1 MIKKIKTILL
11 LLPFLLANTGILK
24 AQEPY
29 TCVTKGAILEYAQ
42 YNEADQLEKYV
53 RQTINDVSN
62 LSGGNYDLRIGN
74 STIKKPGQK
83 KDGDDGYVTY
93 IELRGGCVEYKPFL
107 SNRPVSI
114 IEGGEIIL
122 MPNKIAVGYQ
132 LPIGD
137 MRVEDDGMAMV
148 ANLSENEIIGRDE
161 VTTPAG
167 TFKCY
172 ILKQTLTAMMMGM
185 PGPSTVTKTW
195 FSRGVG
201 VVKSEVL
208 SEGRL
213 INRLELVTYLPEG
226 NSKKK

>member
-1 MIKKIKTILL
+1 MIMQFKKVLL
-11 LLPFLLANTGILK
+11 LLPFLLINANLLN

-42 YNEADQLEKYV
+42 YNEADELDKYV
-53 RQTINDVSN
+53 RQTINDVSS

-83 KDGDDGYVTY
+83 KDGDDAYVTY
-93 IELRGGCVEYKPFL
+93 TELRGGCVKFMPSL
-107 SNRPVSI
+107 NNRPVI
-114 IEGGEIIL
+114 ILEGGEIVL
-122 MPNKIAVGYQ
+122 MPSKIAVGYQ

-137 MRVEDDGMAMV
+137 MRVEDDGMAII
-148 ANLSENEIIGRDE
+148 ASLTENEIIGRDE

-172 ILKQTLTAMMMGM
+172 ILKQTLTSMMMGM

-195 FSRGVG
+195 FSRGIG
-201 VVKSEVL
+201 VVKREVL

-213 INRLELVTYLPEG
+213 MNRIELVTYLPEG